1 MQDFLARLERLQAA
15 AAECDLIANLA
26 ADVQK
31 REMFNKL
38 AADYRA
44 MAKDIEKIIAIRQHP
59 PK

>member
-15 AAECDLIANLA
+15 AAECDLIANSA

-44 MAKDIEKIIAIRQHP
+44 MAKDIEKIIAIRQQP